1 MKGYNGGAEWNMAS
15 AYWGLGQTSVW
26 AAVWS
31 REMLANDPELLPLL
45 PHMRDLL
52 LAGPA
57 ERPRAVL
64 RFRTIARE
72 LGFDVED
79 LVRLGP
85 RLGIRVPRE
94 VAVALGESEAV
105 AEGFWSNYPK
115 FWMWSQSL
123 RDFRQSEAFRS
134 RVRDSGM
141 LAYWRSHGWPD
152 LCRAV
157 GAEDFECD

>member
-1 MKGYNGGAEWNMAS
+1 
-15 AYWGLGQTSVW
+15 
-26 AAVWS
+26 
-31 REMLANDPELLPLL
+31 MLANDPELLPLL
-45 PHMRDLL
+45 PHMHDLL

-72 LGFDVED
+72 FGFEVED

-105 AEGFWSNYPK
+105 AEVFWSNYPK
-115 FWMWSQSL
+115 FWMWSRSL
-123 RDFRQSEAFRS
+123 RDFRQSEAFRD

-152 LCRAV
+152 LCRPV